1 MYTQKKTSI
10 HMSTICNTILKDDHD
25 LSRQR
30 YQNVIRFLRSFAMKR
45 NRRKQIKLQ
54 VLGLNELMS
63 IGIHVTLDLSFE

>member
-1 MYTQKKTSI
+1 
-10 HMSTICNTILKDDHD
+10 MSTICNTILKDDHD